1 MFQQQMNYKFYSR
14 SARTPPHSH
23 HPHVRAVD
31 VAAFINKNDELQAE
45 NVALVAHSNA
55 VTLNVAEL
63 TSYSNAVV
71 PIVNELQAQNAELT
85 SYSNAVVPL
94 VNELQAQN
102 AELTSYSNAIAPLIN
117 QVQARSGCQGGGLS
131 SIHVHTT
138 QTAEPLSRSSLWC
151 SAACYGE
158 VRSTMD
164 NNKQD
169 VTYEFLTKHPGA
181 RGHVVRKTTNSP

>member
-1 MFQQQMNYKFYSR
+1 MFQQPMNYKFYSR

-55 VTLNVAEL
+55 VTLHVAEL

-71 PIVNELQAQNAELT
+71 PI
-85 SYSNAVVPL
+85 

-151 SAACYGE
+151 SAACYGA

-169 VTYEFLTKHPGA
+169 VKRHIM
-181 RGHVVRKTTNSP
+181 